1 MEDREILA
9 LLLARSER
17 ALDALRT
24 QYGRLCRR
32 IAMNILHSEPD
43 AEECENDTYLAV
55 WNTVPPAEPDPLTP
69 YVGRIARNLA
79 LDRYRYNR
87 AARRYAGEDAPLC
100 EADTF
105 IGIGFHHVILRRF
118 EADIPGMPE
127 ASEPMDC
134 VDNWSVG
141 YLRPDGYEVMADSV
155 RTRRHGALETELQVP
170 MYAGALA
177 MCVSDELGRSW
188 YYRLADFGAE

>member
-17 ALDALRT
+17 ALDALRA

-87 AARRYAGEDAPLC
+87 AARRYAGEDAPLEELAEVVTDSETPET
-100 EADTF
+100 EAERAALAAAINRF
-105 IGIGFHHVILRRF
+105 LASLKAEERRLF
-118 EADIPGMPE
+118 VRRYWYGDRVDDIAASLGMT
-127 ASEPMDC
+127 A
-134 VDNWSVG
+134 NT
-141 YLRPDGYEVMADSV
+141 ASV
-155 RTRRHGALETELQVP
+155 RLHRVRARLR
-170 MYAGALA
+170 
-177 MCVSDELGRSW
+177 DFLGKEGFD
-188 YYRLADFGAE
+188 L